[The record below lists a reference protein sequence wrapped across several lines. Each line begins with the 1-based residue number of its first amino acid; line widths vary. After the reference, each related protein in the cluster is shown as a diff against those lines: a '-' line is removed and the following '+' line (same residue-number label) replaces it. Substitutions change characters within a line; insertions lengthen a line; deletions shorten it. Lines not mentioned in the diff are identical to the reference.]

1 MDIFKELIRI
11 FFICFA
17 TYVSVVIMMRISG
30 KRTLSKLNSFDF
42 ITTLSLGSIMAST
55 ATNSLELHKGLVAFA
70 SIVFFQF
77 VVSKLT
83 TKYTV
88 VQKAVLFRPTLLFY
102 EGDFI
107 IETLKK
113 ERISKQ
119 EIHETIRQNGTDAI
133 ENVKAVVLEGEGSLS
148 VIPYADQD
156 GDYQSIL
163 DHTDINK
170 PKDF

>member
-1 MDIFKELIRI
+1 MDILNEMIRI
-11 FFICFA
+11 FLVSLA

-42 ITTLSLGSIMAST
+42 IATVGLGSILAST
-55 ATNSLELHKGLVAFA
+55 ATNSIELHKGLVAFA

-102 EGDFI
+102 EGKFI
-107 IETLKK
+107 DEALDN
-113 ERISKQ
+113 ERMSKQ